1 MNKNVK
7 EEIIRLRTEGY
18 RYQEIA
24 DVFGLSIN
32 TVKSYC
38 LRSNVQ
44 PDGKPEKP
52 ITEYRFCRCCGKRI
66 ESKDKRRRNFCSQKC
81 NRKWWSEHR
90 DQVNRKSQVTVICKN
105 CHKPFQAYEADERI
119 FCCRACYNQYHSEHV
134 VRRVGWKDYC
144 AAEQN

>member
-1 MNKNVK
+1 MNENVK
-7 EEIIRLRTEGY
+7 EEIVKLRTEGY

-38 LRSNVQ
+38 LRNNVQ
-44 PDGKPEKP
+44 PDRKPDRE
-52 ITEYRFCRCCGKRI
+52 ISEYRFCRCCGKRI
-66 ESKDKRRRNFCSQKC
+66 ESSDKRRRNFCSQEC
-81 NRKWWSEHR
+81 NRKWWSEHK
-90 DQVNRKSQVTVICKN
+90 DQVNRKSQITVICKN
-105 CHKPFQAYEADERI
+105 CHKPFQAYETDERI

-134 VRRVGWKDYC
+134 VRRTGWKDYF